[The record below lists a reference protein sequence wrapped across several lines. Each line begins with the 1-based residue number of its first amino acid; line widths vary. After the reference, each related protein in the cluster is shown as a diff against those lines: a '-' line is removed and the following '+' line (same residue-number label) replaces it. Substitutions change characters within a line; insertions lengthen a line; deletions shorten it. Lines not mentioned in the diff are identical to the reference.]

1 MGVPKKIRTKTVKS
15 TPNSY
20 SKQVSTKNKTKTYS
34 YRSSG
39 TAPNGMPAKEK
50 SESTLHKKKGK
61 KLKTKRSTS
70 TTTRSASKTA
80 GMYNYRSGEY
90 VRPATNYKN
99 ISTAEKLKV
108 TPKKTKSVSK
118 ISNVT
123 VKDSKYDYWGQKTTS
138 ASSKSVYKSTPRK
151 TVNKRVQLVNG
162 KKTRRKTVTRKKK

>member
-1 MGVPKKIRTKTVKS
+1 MGVPKKRRTKTVTR

-20 SKQVSTKNKTKTYS
+20 SKKVNTKNKTKTYS

-39 TAPNGMPAKEK
+39 TAPNGLPAKSK
-50 SESTLHKKKGK
+50 SESTLYKTAGK
-61 KLKTKRSTS
+61 KLKMKRSTS

-80 GMYNYRSGEY
+80 GMYSYNSGDY

-99 ISTAEKLKV
+99 ISTERKLKV
-108 TPKKTKSVSK
+108 TPKKIKSVSK
-118 ISNVT
+118 KSNVT
-123 VKDSKYDYWGQKTTS
+123 DKDVKYDYWGQKTTS